1 VRALFLKRIAMLSNY
16 YPIHVKPTSADR
28 LSRLKQSII
37 HFSQIYSRSAKR
49 QNKQKVNTRHNRLG
63 QWAEQFNHQLATNN
77 VIITT
82 NTNEISVQQFGTLG
96 QIRLY
101 GDLGILQGGDISV
114 YFYTDN
120 WRSIDFHQH
129 LTSNTL
135 TCFDDGHDQAWC
147 LSCSQLDP
155 ELRSNNLNLSLP
167 EPQIPIQASLSA
179 QVEINELRQMWASL
193 THVHQF
199 YDMLSL
205 FKLDLLEAITLMQGQ
220 WTHPITSGQLI
231 NFLQQCFEQKL
242 DCKILTGNRG
252 IVHELIAP
260 IKQLKC
266 TPKAL
271 NISGNNYHCNVNLLS
286 IEQVWL
292 VKRATKYG
300 IVHSLEAFDS
310 HGRLILQ
317 VQEQKPS
324 EQPESSLWIHCLERQ
339 EIITI

>member
-286 IEQVWL
+286 IEEVWL

>member
-1 VRALFLKRIAMLSNY
+1 MLSNY

-37 HFSQIYSRSAKR
+37 NFGQLYIRSTKR
-49 QNKQKVNTRHNRLG
+49 QNQQKNSPSHNHLG
-63 QWAEQFNHQLATNN
+63 RWAEQFNRQLATNN
-77 VIITT
+77 AIITT

-120 WRSIDFHQH
+120 WRSIDFHQD
-129 LTSNTL
+129 LKSNTL

-147 LSCSQLDP
+147 LSCSQLEP
-155 ELRSNNLNLSLP
+155 ELRSKNLNLLLP
-167 EPQIPIQASLSA
+167 EPQIPIQPSLSA
-179 QVEINELRQMWASL
+179 KVEINELRQMWASL

-220 WTHPITSGQLI
+220 WTHPITSGQLT
-231 NFLQQCFEQKL
+231 NFLQQCFEHKL

-260 IKQLKC
+260 ITQFKLS
-266 TPKAL
+266 PKTL
-271 NISGNNYHCNVNLLS
+271 TISGNNYYCNVNLLS
-286 IEQVWL
+286 IQQVWL

-324 EQPESSLWIHCLERQ
+324 EQPESHRWIRCLGRQ
-339 EIITI
+339 QIITI

>member
-1 VRALFLKRIAMLSNY
+1 MLSNY
-16 YPIHVKPTSADR
+16 YPIHTKPTPADR
-28 LSRLKQSII
+28 LSRLKQAII
-37 HFSQIYSRSAKR
+37 NFGQIYSRSAKR
-49 QNKQKVNTRHNRLG
+49 QNQQKVNTSHNHLG
-63 QWAEQFNHQLATNN
+63 QWAEQFNCRLAKHNAT
-77 VIITT
+77 ITT
-82 NTNEISVQQFGTLG
+82 NTNEISIQQFGQLG

-101 GDLGILQGGDISV
+101 GDLGLLQGGDINV

-120 WRSIDFHQH
+120 WREINFQQNQVASSLVCFDDSQYQAWGLYCPQRTSELAHQH
-129 LTSNTL
+129 L
-135 TCFDDGHDQAWC
+135 H
-147 LSCSQLDP
+147 
-155 ELRSNNLNLSLP
+155 LSLP
-167 EPQIPIQASLSA
+167 APQSMLQQSTSTT
-179 QVEINELRQMWASL
+179 VDINELRQMWASL
-193 THVHQF
+193 TQVHQF

-205 FKLDLLEAITLMQGQ
+205 FKLDLLEAIRLMQDQ
-220 WTHPITSGQLI
+220 WTHPITSCQLTR
-231 NFLQQCFEQKL
+231 FLKQCFEHKL

-271 NISGNNYHCNVNLLS
+271 TISGNNYHCNVNLLS

>member
-1 VRALFLKRIAMLSNY
+1 MLSNY

-37 HFSQIYSRSAKR
+37 NFGQLYIRSTKR
-49 QNKQKVNTRHNRLG
+49 QNQQKNSPSHNHLG
-63 QWAEQFNHQLATNN
+63 RWAEQFNRQLATNN
-77 VIITT
+77 AIITT

-101 GDLGILQGGDISV
+101 GDLGILQGGNISV

-120 WRSIDFHQH
+120 WRSIDFHQD
-129 LTSNTL
+129 LKSNTL

-147 LSCSQLDP
+147 LSCSQLEP
-155 ELRSNNLNLSLP
+155 ELRSKNLNLLLP
-167 EPQIPIQASLSA
+167 EPQIPIQPSLSA
-179 QVEINELRQMWASL
+179 KVEINELRQMWASL

-205 FKLDLLEAITLMQGQ
+205 FKLDLLEAIRLMQNQ
-220 WTHPITSGQLI
+220 WTHPITSGQLT

-260 IKQLKC
+260 ITQLKL
-266 TPKAL
+266 TPKTLA
-271 NISGNNYHCNVNLLS
+271 ISGNNYHCNVNLIS

-317 VQEQKPS
+317 IQEQKPS
-324 EQPESSLWIHCLERQ
+324 EKPESCLWMRCLGRQGIISLP
-339 EIITI
+339 

>member
-1 VRALFLKRIAMLSNY
+1 MLSNY

-37 HFSQIYSRSAKR
+37 NFGQIYSRSAKR
-49 QNKQKVNTRHNRLG
+49 QNQQENSPSHNHLG
-63 QWAEQFNHQLATNN
+63 RWAEQFNRQLATNN
-77 VIITT
+77 AIITT

-120 WRSIDFHQH
+120 WRSIDFHQD
-129 LTSNTL
+129 LKSNTL

-147 LSCSQLDP
+147 LSCSQLEP
-155 ELRSNNLNLSLP
+155 ELRSKNLNLSLP
-167 EPQIPIQASLSA
+167 EPQIPIQPSLSA

-205 FKLDLLEAITLMQGQ
+205 FKLDLLEAIRLMQNQ
-220 WTHPITSGQLI
+220 WTHPITSGQLT

-271 NISGNNYHCNVNLLS
+271 TISGNNYHCNVNLLS
-286 IEQVWL
+286 IEEVWL

-324 EQPESSLWIHCLERQ
+324 EQPESSLWIHCLKRQ
-339 EIITI
+339 EIITANA